1 MLSRCT
7 DLLVTRQLGE
17 AFQQFIPEGDFLQ
30 ISVSHL
36 VFGLY
41 PGCRLCT
48 GVVLQPTVGVAYF
61 HTEVF
66 IHGAVF
72 LSLGVLQP
80 LSLHHRSG
88 HHCHT
93 HQYDFLH
100 VYMKIL
106 VRIQNLVQEIKIVEV
121 GVIKGIPLGRFYAGI
136 IINEILG
143 GGTVAIG

>member
-17 AFQQFIPEGDFLQ
+17 AFQQLIPERDLLQ
-30 ISVSHL
+30 IGVRHFVL
-36 VFGLY
+36 CLY
-41 PGCRLCT
+41 PRRGLCA
-48 GVVLQPTVGVAYF
+48 GIVLQPSVRVAHF
-61 HTEVF
+61 HTEVL

-93 HQYDFLH
+93 YQYDFLH
-100 VYMKIL
+100 VYIKIL
-106 VRIQNLVQEIKIVEV
+106 VRI
-121 GVIKGIPLGRFYAGI
+121 P
-136 IINEILG
+136 
-143 GGTVAIG
+143 